1 MFHMNDPQMEAAMR
15 NLAARVAAVTPPEGL
30 EAAVMAEFDR
40 AHRRRPTRVYAM
52 CGALAASML
61 AGALLMRPAPNGFG
75 SKAVASGRV
84 ESNGVASNGAA
95 PVESQAFY
103 AIPYTPPLEPYE
115 RVMVVQ
121 EQVPVT
127 ELIAAG
133 FRVPAIDPGGTMRA
147 DVLVS
152 QDGRPRAI
160 RPVVF
165 NVSDRSSR

>member
-1 MFHMNDPQMEAAMR
+1 MNDPQLEARMR
-15 NLAARVAAVTPPEGL
+15 RLAALAGQITPPEGL

-40 AHRRRPTRVYAM
+40 AHRRRPGRVLAM
-52 CGALAASML
+52 CGALAASLL
-61 AGALLMRPAPNGFG
+61 AGLLLLGPTPK
-75 SKAVASGRV
+75 S
-84 ESNGVASNGAA
+84 AA
-95 PVESQAFY
+95 PSESQAFY

-115 RVMVVQ
+115 RVVVVE

-133 FRVPAIDPGGTMRA
+133 FHVPAADPGGMVRA
-147 DVLVS
+147 DVMVS

-165 NVSDRSSR
+165 NVSNGGAR

>member
-1 MFHMNDPQMEAAMR
+1 MNDPQWEAARR
-15 NLAARVAAVTPPEGL
+15 NLVARVAAVTPPDGL

-40 AHRRRPTRVYAM
+40 AHRRRPARMFAL
-52 CGALAASML
+52 CGALAASIL
-61 AGALLMRPAPNGFG
+61 AGTLLMRPAPK
-75 SKAVASGRV
+75 S
-84 ESNGVASNGAA
+84 AA
-95 PVESQAFY
+95 PAESQAFY
-103 AIPYTPPLEPYE
+103 SIPYTPPLEPYE

-133 FRVPAIDPGGTMRA
+133 FHFPAADPEGTMRA
-147 DVLVS
+147 DVMVS

-165 NVSDRSSR
+165 NLSDRSNR

>member
-1 MFHMNDPQMEAAMR
+1 MNDPQMEAAMR
-15 NLAARVAAVTPPEGL
+15 NLAARVAAIAPPEGL

-40 AHRRRPTRVYAM
+40 THRRRPTRVLAM
-52 CGALAASML
+52 CGALAASIL
-61 AGALLMRPAPNGFG
+61 AGTLLMRPAPR
-75 SKAVASGRV
+75 SIL
-84 ESNGVASNGAA
+84 SNGIAPSSAT

-103 AIPYTPPLEPYE
+103 TIPYTPPLEPYE

-133 FRVPAIDPGGTMRA
+133 FRVPATDPGGTMRA
-147 DVLVS
+147 DVMVS

-165 NVSDRSSR
+165 NVADRSSR